1 VWIGAKGITP
11 RFTAVRQRLERDV
24 RHSSFDQGL
33 FLTVVHDTMNGGA
46 AGAIRFVPH
55 RSGRNAQ

>member
-24 RHSSFDQGL
+24 RHPSFDQGL
-33 FLTVVHDTMNGGA
+33 FWTVVHDTMNGGA
-46 AGAIRFVPH
+46 AGAIRFMPH